1 MASEATR
8 EVVPARD
15 EAVAAPAAYPVSE
28 AVAVLVARQR
38 TKRPRIDLDDSI
50 AQAKAAM
57 LQAMKQA
64 RDARNLARNERR
76 KKQRLI
82 KKAGNLSAEDLE
94 RVAVLKRC
102 GLSVGSSASS
112 TAASSSR
119 PSSAAGSSA
128 PPSAASSPALG
139 PVAAAPGLPA
149 TPPDSEHDDMANAED
164 DRS

>member
-1 MASEATR
+1 MASEAGR
-8 EVVPARD
+8 EVDPARD
-15 EAVAAPAAYPVSE
+15 EAVAAPAANAATEAGAVPV
-28 AVAVLVARQR
+28 AKQR

-57 LQAMKQA
+57 AQAMKQA
-64 RDARNLARNERR
+64 REARNLARNERR

-139 PVAAAPGLPA
+139 PVNAAPGPPA
-149 TPPDSEHDDMANAED
+149 TPPHSEHEDIPDAED